1 VQSVEVKLPC
11 FLYIYSG
18 GGPMPAG
25 AIATIMAE
33 LASRSTRSGVSGH
46 SLIHPIGSNNVI
58 VDIVHLTGVVGQNHS
73 HNAREFR
80 SCGNFERVVC
90 YWVVFCNEWSLILV
104 DFSFQIMKV

>member
-1 VQSVEVKLPC
+1 MEVKLPC